1 MIIKKINYRVYGK
14 LIDRELVFHDGLNV
28 IYGENEAGKSTI
40 FNSISSLFYG
50 FKPTNREKHPYV
62 NWEKNEINF
71 SSEILNSKELF
82 LVERSLKSTPK
93 FNLIQLEN
101 HTTNVFRNESLP
113 FISNVSEV
121 LFETVFHL
129 TSEHL
134 NQVEKESWT
143 SIQEK
148 LIFNYGTD
156 YLNKASDVILQ
167 LEQEINSLWRKD
179 KRGNPLINQIQ
190 SEINELKL
198 KRSDAEK
205 YYERIRLH
213 TDRLDVLDH
222 QILMAEQKK
231 QSYEIELK
239 KCRSLLPIKELIDR
253 IETLENSL
261 FKPIQFKTIDP
272 KLLEMIEALK
282 SKVEESDRKL
292 VVLKDEKQKIASDL
306 IIFTETD
313 RRLIDFKKESERLEV
328 FLADLLRLEQEE
340 HTKLEELVK
349 LRERIASQYK
359 LLFEGDINEGI
370 KNGLK
375 SILVLDLMSLIQ
387 KYAEGYE
394 KNEAYNQD
402 EKSKRKSANKRYLG
416 LGLAGGISI
425 ISGILFETFQ
435 FLLYLGSG
443 LVAYAMAKVDFTG
456 KQTHFE
462 QTDLKQLE
470 QKITSQLNGIQ
481 LPEYVWRDNSLRFF
495 SKLEQLIMML
505 HDEDQLHAKWESL
518 IEKQNEL
525 ESEIAESMKSKQ
537 FDTTRGAKL
546 SLQFVKAQIERL
558 VEIEAAEVKKRTKI
572 ELLDSQLTTG
582 VEEHSVL
589 QKRYESLIQN
599 VTHFGDGN
607 TDLGFEKIKS
617 NSEIQRKIKLYQDEL
632 STHQFDL
639 ESLENVSDNQ
649 IQLLEKELESIVAEE
664 KIVIAEQNSIKNE
677 ILKYNEMSNLD
688 DINSLILS
696 GEERLEELVELR
708 NRKMILLELI
718 KFSDERF
725 RLENQPNIITRV
737 SEFMR
742 RMTKGKYQE
751 VLISEEN
758 GHFELQFLIK
768 GEIIPVTRAFSKGTL
783 QQLFFAFRLAVIEA
797 LDPEHHLP
805 FVLDEAFVNWDMHR
819 FTETM
824 HLLLEISKERQVLF
838 FTCHSNLVNKISELD
853 NVNVVEVNV

>member
-1 MIIKKINYRVYGK
+1 MIIKKLNYKVYGK
-14 LIDRELVFHDGLNV
+14 LIDKELVFREGLNV

-40 FNSISSLFYG
+40 FNSISSMIYG

-179 KRGNPLINQIQ
+179 KRGNPLINQVQ

-213 TDRLDVLDH
+213 TDRLDALDH

-231 QSYEIELK
+231 QSYETELK
-239 KCRSLLPIKELIDR
+239 KCRSMLPIKELIDR
-253 IETLENSL
+253 IEMLENSMY
-261 FKPIQFKTIDP
+261 KPIQFKTIDP

-282 SKVEESDRKL
+282 SKVEEADQKL
-292 VVLKDEKQKIASDL
+292 VVLKAEKQKIASDL
-306 IIFTETD
+306 IVFTETD
-313 RRLIDFKKESERLEV
+313 RRLIDFKKEAERLEV

-359 LLFEGDINEGI
+359 LLFEGDIDDGI

-375 SILVLDLMSLIQ
+375 SIFVLDLMSLIQ

-394 KNEAYNQD
+394 KNEAYAQD
-402 EKSKRKSANKRYLG
+402 ERSKNKSANKRYII

-425 ISGILFETFQ
+425 ISGILFEPFQ
-435 FLLYLGSG
+435 FLLYLGTG
-443 LVAYAMAKVDFTG
+443 LVAYTLAKVDFTG
-456 KQTHFE
+456 KQMHYE
-462 QTDLKQLE
+462 QTDLEQLE
-470 QKITSQLNGIQ
+470 QKITTQLNGIQ
-481 LPEYVWRDNSLRFF
+481 LPDYVWKDNSLRFF

-525 ESEIAESMKSKQ
+525 ESEIAASMKAKQ

-572 ELLDSQLTTG
+572 EMLDSQIATG
-582 VEEHSVL
+582 FEEHSVL
-589 QKRYESLIQN
+589 QKRYESSIQT
-599 VTHFGDGN
+599 VTDFGDGN
-607 TDLGFEKIKS
+607 TALGFEKIKS
-617 NSEIQRKIKLYQDEL
+617 NSETQRKIKLYQDEL
-632 STHQFDL
+632 SAHQFDL
-639 ESLENVSDNQ
+639 ESLENVSEFQ
-649 IQLLEKELESIVAEE
+649 IQLLEKELASIVAEE

-696 GEERLEELVELR
+696 SEERLDELIELR

-751 VLISEEN
+751 VLISEDN

-797 LDPEHHLP
+797 LDPENHLP

-824 HLLLEISKERQVLF
+824 HLLLEISKERQILF
-838 FTCHSNLVNKISELD
+838 FTCHPNLVNKISELE